1 MTLAYRDQG
10 AADGLTLLFI
20 HPLGADQT
28 FWDACRERFGAGIRT
43 VSCDLRGSGASP
55 HLTEPLSTDRAVDDI
70 EDLRRHLGLE
80 RIVLVGCAVGA
91 MAGAAYTA
99 RHADRVAA
107 LVMANPGFRITP
119 EGAANLRERADLVRR
134 HGMQALLPGAID
146 NAFIGYTDTAR
157 RDQYEQRFS
166 AQSPRNYAF
175 AALGAAE
182 ADLTD
187 ASAAIACPVL
197 LVPGGSDRL
206 FGMAHADEL
215 ASRIK
220 QVRVVLFED
229 GAHFIPYQQP
239 ERFAAVVEEFLK
251 ELQLLSPVSE
261 QEA

>member
-1 MTLAYRDQG
+1 
-10 AADGLTLLFI
+10 
-20 HPLGADQT
+20 
-28 FWDACRERFGAGIRT
+28 
-43 VSCDLRGSGASP
+43 
-55 HLTEPLSTDRAVDDI
+55 
-70 EDLRRHLGLE
+70 
-80 RIVLVGCAVGA
+80 
-91 MAGAAYTA
+91 
-99 RHADRVAA
+99 
-107 LVMANPGFRITP
+107 
-119 EGAANLRERADLVRR
+119 
-134 HGMQALLPGAID
+134 MQALLPGAID
-146 NAFIGYTDTAR
+146 NAFIGYTDKAR
-157 RDQYEQRFS
+157 RNQYERRFA

-197 LVPGGSDRL
+197 LVPGGNDRL

-220 QVRVVLFED
+220 QVRVVPFED